1 MGLWGG
7 GRLRSPHPPPPPV
20 CPAWAVNPPVG
31 APAPCSGPPAGVGV
45 SSELPKIVS
54 TSWKEI
60 DVSFFS
66 VCNNMRLDR
75 HCSHTRQSHAQRE
88 GRVGCVVDGGAAKGG
103 GVEGTAARRGGGGR
117 RRPVPLFLL
126 AAPLPTFSALLS
138 CRRRVRGWTRRAR
151 AGAPRSK
158 KQDEKCDPPIFTPAP
173 KKNNAPPGRARPATP
188 DHVDRH
194 SPSQPAVRR
203 ARPPA
208 LRPPRCARARP
219 ADRPAPGP
227 RRRRV
232 AAGGRQLVGRQH
244 GGGDK
249 GEKREGQGA
258 KAPFF
263 PRVF

>member
-1 MGLWGG
+1 MFPSSACVTICAWIVTARTHDRSRTESGVRGG
-7 GRLRSPHPPPPPV
+7 WRGGQRGGSRRRRL
-20 CPAWAVNPPVG
+20 
-31 APAPCSGPPAGVGV
+31 
-45 SSELPKIVS
+45 
-54 TSWKEI
+54 
-60 DVSFFS
+60 
-66 VCNNMRLDR
+66 
-75 HCSHTRQSHAQRE
+75 
-88 GRVGCVVDGGAAKGG
+88 
-103 GVEGTAARRGGGGR
+103 GGGGGDAVS
-117 RRPVPLFLL
+117 PSLS
-126 AAPLPTFSALLS
+126 FSWPHLCPRSVLS
-138 CRRRVRGWTRRAR
+138 CHPGVVSGVGRDGPAR
-151 AGAPRSK
+151 ERLAQK

-249 GEKREGQGA
+249 GEKRGRGRGA